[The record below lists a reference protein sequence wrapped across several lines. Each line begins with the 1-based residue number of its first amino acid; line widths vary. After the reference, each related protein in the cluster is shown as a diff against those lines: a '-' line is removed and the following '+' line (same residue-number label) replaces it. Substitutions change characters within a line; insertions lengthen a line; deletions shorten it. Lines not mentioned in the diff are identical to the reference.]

1 MLGTRKPVLE
11 DHTPKIPETSK
22 IDHGPSLEDIIPD
35 VGQVVQVDE
44 AVLDGEK
51 ICYSFDWYQA

>member
-51 ICYSFDWYQA
+51 NLL